1 MTNAV
6 NALVSAL
13 QQAVKADAG
22 LVAQLGADA
31 MTDRTVRP
39 QRFPALVLGTVE
51 ARDYSTG
58 EAEGAE
64 ILLTLE
70 AWSAKSRREAEELVA
85 DLRRVAVGMPEA
97 LPVAGPGGFRLV
109 NWRHRRTVSRR
120 EVKAG
125 LFVAEASFRAVV
137 E

>member
-6 NALVSAL
+6 NALLAGL
-13 QQAVKADAG
+13 QQAVKGNAVLTAALGPQG
-22 LVAQLGADA
+22 LS
-31 MTDRTVRP
+31 DRTIRP
-39 QRFPALVLGTVE
+39 QRFPALVVGAVE
-51 ARDYSTG
+51 ARDFSTG

-70 AWSAKSRREAEELVA
+70 AWSAVSRREAEGLVA
-85 DLRRVAVGMPEA
+85 EVRRLADSLPEM
-97 LPVAGPGGFRLV
+97 LGEFRLV
-109 NWRHRRTVSRR
+109 NFRHRRTTSRR

-125 LFVAEASFRAVV
+125 LFVAEAGFRAVV

>member
-6 NALVSAL
+6 NALLAAL
-13 QQAVKADAG
+13 QQAVKADAALMAALGVQG
-22 LVAQLGADA
+22 LS
-31 MTDRTVRP
+31 DRTVRP
-39 QRFPALVLGTVE
+39 QRFPALVVGAAE
-51 ARDYSTG
+51 ARDFSTG

-70 AWSAKSRREAEELVA
+70 AWSAVSRREAEGLVA
-85 DLRRVAVGMPEA
+85 EVRRVADKMPEA
-97 LPVAGPGGFRLV
+97 LDGFRLV
-109 NWRHRRTVSRR
+109 NFRHRRTVSRR

-125 LFVAEASFRAVV
+125 LFVAEGNFRAVV

>member
-6 NALVSAL
+6 NSLLAGL
-13 QQAVKADAG
+13 QQAVKADAALMAVLGVQG
-22 LVAQLGADA
+22 L
-31 MTDRTVRP
+31 TDRTVRP
-39 QRFPALVLGTVE
+39 QRFPALVVGSVE
-51 ARDYSTG
+51 ARDFSTG

-70 AWSAKSRREAEELVA
+70 AWSAASRREAEGLVA
-85 DLRRVAVGMPEA
+85 EVRRLAEGLPEM
-97 LPVAGPGGFRLV
+97 LDGFRLV
-109 NWRHRRTVSRR
+109 SFRHRRTTSRR

-125 LFVAEASFRAVV
+125 LFVAEASFRAVM

>member
-6 NALVSAL
+6 NGLLAAL
-13 QQAVKADAG
+13 QQAVKADAA
-22 LVAQLGADA
+22 LMAVLGPQGIS
-31 MTDRTVRP
+31 DRTVRP
-39 QRFPALVLGTVE
+39 QRFPAVVVGMVE
-51 ARDYSTG
+51 TRDFSTG

-70 AWSAKSRREAEELVA
+70 AWSALSRREAEGLVA
-85 DLRRVAVGMPEA
+85 EVRRVAHGLPETMD
-97 LPVAGPGGFRLV
+97 VFRLV
-109 NWRHRRTVSRR
+109 NFRHRRTVSRR

>member
-6 NALVSAL
+6 NALVLAL
-13 QQAVKADAG
+13 QQAVKADAS
-22 LVAQLGADA
+22 LIAQLGESGIN
-31 MTDRTVRP
+31 DRAVRP
-39 QRFPALVLGTVE
+39 QRFPALVLGAVE
-51 ARDYSTG
+51 TRDYSTG
-58 EAEGAE
+58 DGEGAE

-70 AWSAKSRREAEELVA
+70 AWSATSRREAEALVSEA
-85 DLRRVAVGMPEA
+85 RRVAEA
-97 LPVAGPGGFRLV
+97 LPEVLPMGPNGFRLV

>member
-6 NALVSAL
+6 NVLALTL
-13 QQAVKADAG
+13 QQAVKADAA
-22 LVAQLGADA
+22 LVAQLGSEG

-51 ARDYSTG
+51 ARDFSTG

-64 ILLTLE
+64 ILLVLE
-70 AWSAKSRREAEELVA
+70 AWSARSRREAEELVA
-85 DLRRVAVGMPEA
+85 ELRRVAGGLGPA
-97 LPVAGPGGFRLV
+97 LGGYQLV
-109 NWRHRRTVSRR
+109 NWAHRRTVSRR

>member
-6 NALVSAL
+6 NALLAAL
-13 QQAVKADAG
+13 QQAVKADAD
-22 LVAQLGADA
+22 LMAVLGPQGIS
-31 MTDRTVRP
+31 DRTVRP
-39 QRFPALVLGTVE
+39 QRFPAVTVGLVE
-51 ARDYSTG
+51 ARDFSTG

-70 AWSAKSRREAEELVA
+70 AWSAVSRREAEALVA
-85 DLRRVAVGMPEA
+85 EVRRVAHGLPETMD
-97 LPVAGPGGFRLV
+97 GFRLV
-109 NWRHRRTVSRR
+109 NFRHWRTVSRR

>member
-6 NALVSAL
+6 NALLAAL
-13 QQAVKADAG
+13 QQAVKADAT
-22 LVAQLGADA
+22 LMAVLGPQGI
-31 MTDRTVRP
+31 TDRTVRP
-39 QRFPALVLGTVE
+39 QLFPALVVGSVE

-58 EAEGAE
+58 EAEVAE

-70 AWSAKSRREAEELVA
+70 AWSAVSRREAEELIA
-85 DLRRVAVGMPEA
+85 EARRVAGGLPEG
-97 LPVAGPGGFRLV
+97 LDGFRLV
-109 NWRHRRTVSRR
+109 NVRHRRTVSRR

>member
-6 NALVSAL
+6 NALATAL
-13 QQAVKADAG
+13 QQAVKADAA
-22 LVAQLGADA
+22 LVAQLGPDG

-51 ARDYSTG
+51 ARDFSTG
-58 EAEGAE
+58 EAEGSE
-64 ILLTLE
+64 ILLVLE
-70 AWSAKSRREAEELVA
+70 AWSARSRREAEELVA
-85 DLRRVAVGMPEA
+85 ELRRVVGEIGQA
-97 LPVAGPGGFRLV
+97 LGGYRLV
-109 NWRHRRTVSRR
+109 NWAHRRTVSRR

>member
-6 NALVSAL
+6 NALASAL
-13 QQAVKADAG
+13 QQAVKADAALVG
-22 LVAQLGADA
+22 LLGESGL
-31 MTDRTVRP
+31 TDRTVRP

-64 ILLTLE
+64 ILLMLE
-70 AWSAKSRREAEELVA
+70 AWSARSRREAEDLVTE
-85 DLRRVAVGMPEA
+85 LRRVAEGLPQA
-97 LPVAGPGGFRLV
+97 LGGFRLV
-109 NWRHRRTVSRR
+109 NFRHQRTVSRR
-120 EVKAG
+120 DVKAG
-125 LFVAEASFRAVV
+125 LFVAEVRFRAVV

>member
-6 NALVSAL
+6 NALLAAL
-13 QQAVKADAG
+13 QQAVKADAA
-22 LVAQLGADA
+22 LMALLGPQGIS
-31 MTDRTVRP
+31 DRTVRP
-39 QRFPALVLGTVE
+39 QRFPAVIVGLVE
-51 ARDYSTG
+51 ARDFSTG

-70 AWSAKSRREAEELVA
+70 GWSAVSRREAEALVA
-85 DLRRVAVGMPEA
+85 EVRRVASGLPETMDG
-97 LPVAGPGGFRLV
+97 LRLV
-109 NWRHRRTVSRR
+109 NFRHRRTVSRR

>member
-6 NALVSAL
+6 NALLAAV

-22 LVAQLGADA
+22 LMVALGSQG
-31 MTDRTVRP
+31 MSDRTVRP
-39 QRFPALVLGTVE
+39 QRFPALVVGSVE
-51 ARDYSTG
+51 ARDFSTG
-58 EAEGAE
+58 EADGAE

-70 AWSAKSRREAEELVA
+70 VWSAVSRREAEVLVA
-85 DLRRVAVGMPEA
+85 EFRRVADGLPEM
-97 LPVAGPGGFRLV
+97 LEGFRLV
-109 NWRHRRTVSRR
+109 NFRHRRTTSRR

>member
-6 NALVSAL
+6 NALALAL
-13 QQAVKADAG
+13 QQAVKADAA
-22 LVAQLGADA
+22 LVARLGADGI
-31 MTDRTVRP
+31 TDRTVRP

-51 ARDYSTG
+51 ARDFSTG

-64 ILLTLE
+64 ILLVLE
-70 AWSAKSRREAEELVA
+70 AWSARSRREAEELVA
-85 DLRRVAVGMPEA
+85 ELRRVAGGLPQA
-97 LPVAGPGGFRLV
+97 LGGYQLV
-109 NWRHRRTVSRR
+109 NWVHRRTVSRR

>member
-6 NALVSAL
+6 NALLAAL
-13 QQAVKADAG
+13 QQAVKTDAA
-22 LVAQLGADA
+22 LMAVLGPQGIS
-31 MTDRTVRP
+31 DRTVRP
-39 QRFPALVLGTVE
+39 QRLPALVVGTVE

-70 AWSAKSRREAEELVA
+70 AWSAVSRLEAEGLVA
-85 DLRRVAVGMPEA
+85 EARRVAGGLPEG
-97 LPVAGPGGFRLV
+97 LDGFWLV
-109 NWRHRRTVSRR
+109 NFRHRRTVSRR

>member
-6 NALVSAL
+6 NALLVGL
-13 QQAVKADAG
+13 QQAVKANVDLMAVLGPQG
-22 LVAQLGADA
+22 LS
-31 MTDRTVRP
+31 DRTIRP
-39 QRFPALVLGTVE
+39 QRFPALVVGAVE
-51 ARDYSTG
+51 ARDFSTG

-70 AWSAKSRREAEELVA
+70 AWSAVSRREAEGLVA
-85 DLRRVAVGMPEA
+85 EVRRLADGLPEM
-97 LPVAGPGGFRLV
+97 LGEFRLV
-109 NWRHRRTVSRR
+109 NFRHRRTTSRR

-125 LFVAEASFRAVV
+125 LFVAEAGFRAVV

>member
-6 NALVSAL
+6 NALLAAL
-13 QQAVKADAG
+13 QQAVKANAALMAALGVQG
-22 LVAQLGADA
+22 L
-31 MTDRTVRP
+31 TDRTVRP
-39 QRFPALVLGTVE
+39 QRFPALAVGAVE
-51 ARDYSTG
+51 ARDFSTG

-70 AWSAKSRREAEELVA
+70 AWSAVSRREAEGLMAEV
-85 DLRRVAVGMPEA
+85 RRVAEGLPEM
-97 LPVAGPGGFRLV
+97 LTGFRLV
-109 NWRHRRTVSRR
+109 NFRHRRTVSRR

-125 LFVAEASFRAVV
+125 LFVAEAGFRAVV